1 MTASEILSKIATHQV
16 KGIMFH
22 AQMADYFDFL
32 NLRGFKRLHEYQYM
46 SESAEYR
53 KTCRFCINHCYK
65 LCKIGQTD
73 DPHIIPDRWYSAR
86 RSEVDTNTKRR
97 AVVEAFEQYV
107 LWEQNTLQLYEQC
120 YSELVAEGKIAIAD
134 YVKNLIAD
142 VADELKNAS
151 RLHMELANT
160 DGDIIHV
167 YDLQEAI
174 HEDYKQ
180 KTRVVGSILS

>member
-1 MTASEILSKIATHQV
+1 MAASEILSKIATHQI

-65 LCKIGQTD
+65 LCKIGQTE

-107 LWEQNTLQLYEQC
+107 LWEQNTLQFYEQC

-134 YVKNLIAD
+134 YVKNLVSD
-142 VADELKNAS
+142 VADELKYAS
-151 RLHMELANT
+151 RLRLELANT

-167 YDLQEAI
+167 YELQDAL
-174 HEDYKQ
+174 HEVYKQ
-180 KTRVVGSILS
+180 KTGLVGKILA

>member
-1 MTASEILSKIATHQV
+1 MAASEILSKIATHQI

-32 NLRGFKRLHEYQYM
+32 NLRGFKRLHEYQYI

-53 KTCRFCINHCYK
+53 KTCRYCINHCYR

-73 DPHIIPDRWYSAR
+73 DPHVIPDRWYSAR

-97 AVVEAFEQYV
+97 AVAEAFEQYV

-120 YSELVAEGKIAIAD
+120 YSELVSEGKIAVAD
-134 YVKNLIAD
+134 YAKGLIAD
-142 VADELKNAS
+142 VDCELKYAS
-151 RLHMELANT
+151 RLRLEIANT
-160 DGDIIHV
+160 DSDIAHI
-167 YDLQEAI
+167 YDLQDAL
-174 HEDYKQ
+174 HDTYQQ
-180 KTRVVGSILS
+180 KMGLVGKILS

>member
-1 MTASEILSKIATHQV
+1 MTASEILSKIATHQI

-65 LCKIGQTD
+65 LCKIAQTE

-120 YSELVAEGKIAIAD
+120 YSELVA
-134 YVKNLIAD
+134 
-142 VADELKNAS
+142 DELKYAS
-151 RLHMELANT
+151 RLRLELANT
-160 DGDIIHV
+160 DGDIVHV
-167 YDLQEAI
+167 YELQDAL
-174 HEDYKQ
+174 HEVYKQ
-180 KTRVVGSILS
+180 KTGLVGEILA